1 MDDIA
6 QTSVR
11 RLFKTNHHFFSCDEA
26 ERFIQ
31 RESKNIQRFNS
42 ALRIALNE
50 LPSSYKAYFYSS
62 PVLETPWSDPE
73 INELCRLSVVNRK
86 PLSYTILIFNCMN
99 AWIKHSMSRLG
110 IYYTYDHLDFTD
122 IRYRAVQLIGMT
134 PPPHPSYPIHDKR
147 ETIKPSTKSKDS
159 LNARYDRAIIDSEE
173 DLSRYKPRTLKISG
187 YSEKALFGLLKS
199 KCIENCVPVS
209 LIPKLLP
216 ALIRFVKT
224 GSFPT
229 LLLVGNPGCG
239 KTYLSKLV
247 ADILGLPLFKI
258 DAQSAS
264 TSRGLVGDSKTYNR
278 ADAGAIFDA
287 IRKTGTTSI
296 CVCIDEIE
304 KASTRRE
311 SVHNISDELLP
322 ALDGCRM
329 IHDVY
334 LNKDISTA
342 GMAFILTA
350 NDEKLIAPWLKD
362 RCTVIRFPEPDFDRL
377 HAIMT
382 RYTAK
387 ISNNELYSNRI
398 TLEPNLIDIMI
409 GRMLS
414 NGQTSI
420 RQYVNTIDDVFDQ
433 AYLSLL
439 ETGSESFSITDQM
452 IIQSLESRS
461 GNGRPHFG
469 FSV

>member
-11 RLFKTNHHFFSCDEA
+11 RLFKTNHHFISCDEA

-31 RESKNIQRFNS
+31 RESRNIKHFAS
-42 ALRIALNE
+42 ALRVAVDE
-50 LPSSYKAYFYSS
+50 LPSCYRKYFYAS
-62 PVLETPWSDPE
+62 PVLDTPWKDPE

-110 IYYTYDHLDFTD
+110 IYYTYDRLDPAD
-122 IRYRAVQLIGMT
+122 VRYRAIQLVGMT

-147 ETIKPSTKSKDS
+147 EEVKASTKTKDS
-159 LNARYDRAIIDSEE
+159 LNARYDRAIKDSED
-173 DLSRYKPRTLKISG
+173 DLSQYKPRTLKISG

-247 ADILGLPLFKI
+247 ADILGLPLYKI
-258 DAQSAS
+258 DAQSVS

-278 ADAGAIFDA
+278 SDVGAIADAIK
-287 IRKTGTTSI
+287 KTGTTSI
-296 CVCIDEIE
+296 CICIDEIE

-322 ALDGCRM
+322 ALDGSRM

-334 LNKDISTA
+334 LNRDISTA
-342 GMAFILTA
+342 DMAFILTA
-350 NDEKLIAPWLKD
+350 NEEKLIAPWLKD
-362 RCTVIRFPEPDFDRL
+362 RCTIIHFPEPDFDRL
-377 HAIMT
+377 HAILT

-398 TLEPNLIDIMI
+398 IIDSPLIDMMI
-409 GRMLS
+409 DRMLS
-414 NGQTSI
+414 DGQTSI
-420 RQYVNTIDDVFDQ
+420 RQYVSTIDDVFDQ
-433 AYLSLL
+433 AYLNLL
-439 ETGSESFSITDQM
+439 ENGSEALSITDQM

-461 GNGRPHFG
+461 GNGRTHYG
-469 FSV
+469 FAI

>member
-11 RLFKTNHHFFSCDEA
+11 RLFKTNHHFISCDEA

-50 LPSSYKAYFYSS
+50 LPSSYKAFFNSS
-62 PVLETPWSDPE
+62 PVLETPWNDPE

-86 PLSYTILIFNCMN
+86 PLSYTIHIFNGMN
-99 AWIKHSMSRLG
+99 SWIKLSMSRMG
-110 IYYTYDHLDFTD
+110 IYYTYDRLDPSD
-122 IRYRAVQLIGMT
+122 VRYRAIQLIGMT

-147 ETIKPSTKSKDS
+147 EEVKASTKSKDS
-159 LNARYDRAIIDSEE
+159 LNARYNRAIIESEE

-187 YSEKALFGLLKS
+187 YSERALFVLLKS
-199 KCIENCVPVS
+199 KCVENCVPAS

-216 ALIRFVKT
+216 VLIRFVKT
-224 GSFPT
+224 GAFPP

-278 ADAGAIFDA
+278 SDVGAIADAIK
-287 IRKTGTTSI
+287 KTGTTSI
-296 CVCIDEIE
+296 CICIDEIE

-311 SVHNISDELLP
+311 SVHNITDELLP
-322 ALDGCRM
+322 ALDGTRM

-342 GMAFILTA
+342 DMAFILTA
-350 NDEKLIAPWLKD
+350 NEEKLIAPWLKD
-362 RCTVIRFPEPDFDRL
+362 RCTVIQFPEPDFDRL
-377 HAIMT
+377 HAIIT

-387 ISNNELYSNRI
+387 ISTNELYNNRI
-398 TLEPNLIDIMI
+398 GLETHLIDMMI
-409 GRMLS
+409 DRMLS
-414 NGQTSI
+414 DGQTSI
-420 RQYVNTIDDVFDQ
+420 RQYINSIDDVFDR
-433 AYLSLL
+433 AYLNLL
-439 ETGSESFSITDQM
+439 ETGSDAFSITDQM
-452 IIQSLESRS
+452 ILQTLESRA

>member
-1 MDDIA
+1 MDDSA

-11 RLFKTNHHFFSCDEA
+11 KLFKTNHHLFSCDEA

-50 LPSSYKAYFYSS
+50 LPSSYKAYFNSS
-62 PVLETPWSDPE
+62 PALETPWSDPE
-73 INELCRLSVVNRK
+73 INELCRLSVVNHK
-86 PLSYTILIFNCMN
+86 PLSYTIHIFNGIN
-99 AWIKHSMSRLG
+99 SWIKLSMSKMG
-110 IYYTYDHLDFTD
+110 IYYTYDRLDPAD
-122 IRYRAVQLIGMT
+122 VRYRAIQLVGMT

-147 ETIKPSTKSKDS
+147 EEVKASTKTKDS
-159 LNARYDRAIIDSEE
+159 LNARYDRALKDSED
-173 DLSRYKPRTLKISG
+173 DLSQYKPRTLKISG

-247 ADILGLPLFKI
+247 ADILGLPLYKI
-258 DAQSAS
+258 DAQSVS

-278 ADAGAIFDA
+278 SDVGAIADAIK
-287 IRKTGTTSI
+287 KTGTTSI
-296 CVCIDEIE
+296 CICIDEIE

-322 ALDGCRM
+322 ALDGSRM

-334 LNKDISTA
+334 LNRDISTA
-342 GMAFILTA
+342 DMAFILTA
-350 NDEKLIAPWLKD
+350 NEEKLIAPWLKD
-362 RCTVIRFPEPDFDRL
+362 RCTIIHFPEPDFDRL
-377 HAIMT
+377 HAILT

-387 ISNNELYSNRI
+387 ISNNELYANRI
-398 TLEPNLIDIMI
+398 IIDSPLIDMMI
-409 GRMLS
+409 DRMLS
-414 NGQTSI
+414 DGQTSI
-420 RQYVNTIDDVFDQ
+420 RQYVSTIDDVFDQ
-433 AYLSLL
+433 AYLSML
-439 ETGSESFSITDQM
+439 ETGSEAFSITDQM

-461 GNGRPHFG
+461 GNGRTHYG
-469 FSV
+469 FAI